1 MLIQQFRDAVY
12 HKFAKRPDA
21 TMDLIDALTVARH
34 VDSPVALS
42 IETPFRRRFSSVY
55 DVLREKVLDSQ
66 VLHQLLH
73 QAQPDDAE
81 RVAGFRVYALDT
93 TPNERPTAETLP
105 DRGLLKD
112 RSDEPARIG
121 FKFSWL
127 GRLIQRGT
135 SWIAP
140 WDVQR
145 VATTQ
150 TENQLARQQVAALA
164 QTETEPTVI
173 VADSRSASHVFLGI
187 FATLRHL
194 VALVR
199 LRNNQVLYER
209 PVPKEPGAK
218 GAPRKHG
225 VRFKLAAPARPPDR
239 TAQWQVAGQAV
250 QLQAWLGLHL
260 KKLPTLVGVV
270 LKVEFLKPDGTPRY
284 QHPLW
289 LFWTGETTLN
299 LADVARMYLWR
310 FALEHGFR
318 FLKQHLGLNANTSA
332 QLDSTERWMWFC
344 ALAYWQLLLMR
355 SEVADGRPAWYPQR
369 TQVSTLTPGQV
380 QRGASRFLARL
391 GTPAQKVRPAGKGL
405 GRQTGYHPRARARY
419 PAVRKSAQ
427 VISRRKKPT

>member
-21 TMDLIDALTVARH
+21 TLDLIDALTIARH

-42 IETPFRRRFSSVY
+42 METPFRRRFSSVY
-55 DVLREKVLDSQ
+55 DVLREKVLDVE
-66 VLHQLLH
+66 VLHPLLH
-73 QAQPDDAE
+73 QAQPDEAE
-81 RVAGFRVYALDT
+81 CVAGFRVYALDT

-105 DRGLLKD
+105 DRGLLKEQN
-112 RSDEPARIG
+112 DEPARIG

-127 GRLIQRGT
+127 ARLIQRDT

-145 VATTQ
+145 VSTTQ
-150 TENQLARQQVAALA
+150 TENQVARQQVAALA
-164 QTETEPTVI
+164 QIGAEPAVI
-173 VADSRSASHVFLGI
+173 VADSRYASHGFLSI
-187 FATLRHL
+187 FATVRHL
-194 VALVR
+194 FALVR

-209 PVPKEPGAK
+209 PVPKESGTR

-225 VRFKLAAPARPPDR
+225 ARFKLAAPGRPPDR
-239 TAQWQVAGQAV
+239 TAQWQVTGQAV
-250 QLQAWLGLHL
+250 QLQAWLGLHF
-260 KKLPTLVGVV
+260 KKLPTLVGLV

-284 QHPLW
+284 RHPLW
-289 LFWTGETTLN
+289 LFWTGKTDLN

-318 FLKQHLGLNANTSA
+318 FLKQHLGLNANRSA

-355 SEVADGRPAWYPQR
+355 SEVADVRPAWHSQK
-369 TQVSTLTPGQV
+369 TQVSILTPGQV
-380 QRGASRFLARL
+380 QRGASTFLARL
-391 GTPAQKVRPAGKGL
+391 GTPAQKTRLAGKGL
-405 GRQTGYHPRARARY
+405 GRQTGYHPKARTRY
-419 PAVRKSAQ
+419 PVIRKSPPA
-427 VISRRKKPT
+427 ISRQKIQT